1 MLTTVLICGHLV
13 SGMYGYRDHVGI
25 RLADYQ
31 HGPDCVY
38 LEQVYVISQHRLGK
52 ILLALF
58 SHYDH
63 VEG

>member
-1 MLTTVLICGHLV
+1 MVQEAESQKTLFNLV

-38 LEQVYVISQHRLGK
+38 LEQVHVFL
-52 ILLALF
+52 IL
-58 SHYDH
+58 SS
-63 VEG
+63 